1 MQKKNSKR
9 KKAITLMIFGVFV
22 AAVIA
27 AAAVIICSNS
37 STPEQTIDN
46 MVAALNGL
54 DFDGYV
60 NTLHPALREDA
71 SKGMAQ
77 NNKQGYMLALRNSIL
92 SQYDYGSKIA
102 VTHYHKEQLDDETC
116 RSLEKQY
123 GDSGYSIS
131 IQDAYVFYYYCVLLP
146 DGTPDGLDSVT
157 VVKSGGGW
165 YLLS

>member
-1 MQKKNSKR
+1 MQIKNSKR
-9 KKAITLMIFGVFV
+9 KKVITLILFGIFI

-77 NNKQGYMLALRNSIL
+77 NNKQGYMLALRNSVL
-92 SQYDYGSKIA
+92 SQYEYGSKIA
-102 VTHYHKEQLDDETC
+102 VTHYHKEQLDEETC

-123 GDSGYSIS
+123 EDSGYRITV
-131 IQDAYVFYYYCVLLP
+131 QDAYVFYYYCVLLP
-146 DGTPDGLDSVT
+146 GGTPDGLDSVT
-157 VVKSGGGW
+157 VVKSGGSW